1 MDGTNFSRDLSGLR
15 AKIHFLGLAGIN
27 SIHSRMMA
35 NIIAAEAL
43 AGMDSFCMNYLKA
56 FRAGVFK

>member
-1 MDGTNFSRDLSGLR
+1 MDGTNLSRDLSGLR
-15 AKIHFLGLAGIN
+15 AEQHFLRLTGIN

-43 AGMDSFCMNYLKA
+43 AGMDSFCMNYLNA
-56 FRAGVFK
+56 FRVGVFG